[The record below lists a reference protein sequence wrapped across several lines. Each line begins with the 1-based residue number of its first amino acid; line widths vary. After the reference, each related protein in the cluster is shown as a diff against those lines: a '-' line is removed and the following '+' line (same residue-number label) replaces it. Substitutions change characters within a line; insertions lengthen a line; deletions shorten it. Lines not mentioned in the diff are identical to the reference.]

1 MANLEELITRDTDRS
16 MRSLSQDMNISRTTW
31 ERWCRRMDQ
40 IAEISIISSGME
52 GNPSHNRRRT
62 QDWLKK
68 NPTEVCKK
76 EIWPPSSP
84 YCNPVE
90 YFAWGVYELRV
101 RENPDQKIKDLIS
114 LIREVIGSLAKN
126 TMTKSC
132 KRFRSRIEAVI
143 AADDNFI

>member
-1 MANLEELITRDTDRS
+1 MNQQEATREGTV
-16 MRSLSQDMNISRTTW
+16 SRLRAGSTVKDIMTYGD
-31 ERWCRRMDQ
+31 C
-40 IAEISIISSGME
+40 S
-52 GNPSHNRRRT
+52 NPSHNSKRT

-101 RENPDQKIKDLIS
+101 S
-114 LIREVIGSLAKN
+114 
-126 TMTKSC
+126 KS
-132 KRFRSRIEAVI
+132 
-143 AADDNFI
+143 